1 MYQQI
6 HTGWLGETIGDNEV
20 GSYYRNTYGMNK
32 HVGSYGKG
40 YLINWA
46 RSALRNAR
54 TMLLELP
61 ESVRNHNDV
70 VNQNFAEKFINA
82 TINMLKN
89 IQEYIM
95 EEENINKEEKEK

>member
-1 MYQQI
+1 MQE
-6 HTGWLGETIGDNEV
+6 HIGN
-20 GSYYRNTYGMNK
+20 
-32 HVGSYGKG
+32 G

-46 RSALRNAR
+46 KNSLRNAR

-61 ESVRNHNDV
+61 DSVRSHNDV

-95 EEENINKEEKEK
+95 LEENLNKEEEKERKKYYKIR

>member
-1 MYQQI
+1 
-6 HTGWLGETIGDNEV
+6 
-20 GSYYRNTYGMNK
+20 MNK

-46 RSALRNAR
+46 KNSLRNAR

-61 ESVRNHNDV
+61 DLVRSHTDV

-82 TINMLKN
+82 TINMLRN
-89 IQEYIM
+89 I
-95 EEENINKEEKEK
+95 

>member
-6 HTGWLGETIGDNEV
+6 HIGWLGETIGDNEI
-20 GSYYRNTYGMNK
+20 GSYYRKTYGMNS
-32 HVGSYGKG
+32 HVGTYGNG

-46 RSALRNAR
+46 KSTLRNAR
-54 TMLLELP
+54 SILLELP
-61 ESVRNHNDV
+61 DTVRNHNDV

-89 IQEYIM
+89 I
-95 EEENINKEEKEK
+95 